1 MVTRSALVRKFR
13 LLPLLSTFRCDI
25 VYFLSITNIIVLSY
39 LAVVVLLFFQPELTP
54 SFRTMGD
61 SEPSTPLGKVSKE
74 TDAMS
79 RQESM
84 DKFNALDNTIRQM
97 FGMIRDMANNQQQ
110 VSASGNSA
118 GLSQSVSGM
127 SVDNVNPPPES
138 QEHPASAPSFLKVI
152 SPPQCS
158 SLPAQGP
165 SMVLDNPTCPVD
177 IEPINMVPQSAANTQ
192 VACSVST
199 AVQPVPGYLVS
210 KIQAG
215 QYVDFNLLR
224 PNNLKKLPTEEPSQF
239 QLSKLLRS
247 DLQSITTFADWSEA
261 WAVYVGVLAKD
272 ATANIS
278 SLISYF
284 LLLST
289 ASRDVPGSGWL
300 EYDAAFRKQVVN
312 NPAEN
317 WGEVIPTLWMTTVLS
332 QGSLKNSIREGNSMT
347 ASKSSLPCFKWND
360 GECTMARCRYAH
372 NVCSVCRGAHKKKNC
387 QTQVP
392 RLPPAVSESNFSGG
406 PAPQGSRKRAHP
418 K

>member
-1 MVTRSALVRKFR
+1 
-13 LLPLLSTFRCDI
+13 
-25 VYFLSITNIIVLSY
+25 
-39 LAVVVLLFFQPELTP
+39 
-54 SFRTMGD
+54 MGD
-61 SEPSTPLGKVSKE
+61 SEPSTPPGKGSKE
-74 TDAMS
+74 PDAMS

-97 FGMIRDMANNQQQ
+97 FDMIKDMANNPQQ

-118 GLSQSVSGM
+118 GLSQSVSDM
-127 SVDNVNPPPES
+127 SVANVNPSHES
-138 QEHPASAPSFLKVI
+138 QEHPASAPLFLKVI
-152 SPPQCS
+152 PPPQCS
-158 SLPAQGP
+158 FLPAQGP

-177 IEPINMVPQSAANTQ
+177 VEPINMVPQSAANTP
-192 VACSVST
+192 VACFVST
-199 AVQPVPGYLVS
+199 AVQRVPGHFVS
-210 KIQAG
+210 KIQAA

-247 DLQSITTFADWSEA
+247 DLQNITTFADWSEA

-272 ATANIS
+272 TPANIS

-284 LLLST
+284 LLLSS

-300 EYDAAFRKQVVN
+300 EYDTAFRKQVVN
-312 NPAEN
+312 NPSKN

-332 QGSLKNSIREGNSMT
+332 QGSLKNSIREGNSTT

-372 NVCSVCRGAHKKKNC
+372 NVCSVCRGAHKKKNR
-387 QTQVP
+387 QTQVK
-392 RLPPAVSESNFSGG
+392 RLSPAASESNFSGG
-406 PAPQGSRKRAHP
+406 PVPQGSRKRAHP